1 MKTTNNTN
9 TGYKVGRGIIKR
21 AVNCGTAA
29 ALALTMLAGCQKA
42 SESKADGNMEVYKVG
57 IIQHMDHPSLN
68 QINEKIQ
75 ETLEPLVEEGKVEI
89 VEKNASGDQTMLP
102 TIIKGL
108 LQDGCD
114 MLVPIATPTAQAAA
128 AATSDI
134 PIVFSAVSTPVE
146 AGLVE
151 DFNKTDKNITGVSN
165 AIAIEDIFELAQELT
180 PDAKTFGFVY
190 NTSEI
195 NSVTGIERARE
206 YCDEHGL
213 KYKEA
218 TVTGTADVAQAASSL
233 AGEVDAFFTPND
245 NTVASAMAAY
255 VEVADKAG
263 IPVYCGAD
271 SMVNDGGFATVGID
285 YDMLGVQTGE
295 MIERII
301 NGAEIADT
309 PVEQVTEYAKMLNVS
324 EVKKLGIEIPTEKE
338 TEFQLI
344 GE

>member
-21 AVNCGTAA
+21 AVSCGTAA

-42 SESKADGNMEVYKVG
+42 SESKADGNTEVYKVG
-57 IIQHMDHPSLN
+57 IIQHMAHPSLN
-68 QINEKIQ
+68 QINKKIQ
-75 ETLEPLVEEGKVEI
+75 ETLQPLVEEGKVEI

-180 PDAKTFGFVY
+180 PNAKDFWLCIQY
-190 NTSEI
+190 E
-195 NSVTGIERARE
+195 
-206 YCDEHGL
+206 
-213 KYKEA
+213 
-218 TVTGTADVAQAASSL
+218 
-233 AGEVDAFFTPND
+233 
-245 NTVASAMAAY
+245 
-255 VEVADKAG
+255 
-263 IPVYCGAD
+263 
-271 SMVNDGGFATVGID
+271 
-285 YDMLGVQTGE
+285 
-295 MIERII
+295 
-301 NGAEIADT
+301 
-309 PVEQVTEYAKMLNVS
+309 
-324 EVKKLGIEIPTEKE
+324 
-338 TEFQLI
+338 
-344 GE
+344 